1 VPSVARSLS
10 RRAVYENHVDA
21 LREQLARAP
30 RPFPTLELVG
40 AEGVREIDQ
49 FRMEHL
55 RIDGY
60 EPHGKIAMKM
70 AV

>member
-1 VPSVARSLS
+1 
-10 RRAVYENHVDA
+10 VYENHVDA
-21 LREQLARAP
+21 LREQLAREP
-30 RPFPTLELVG
+30 RAFPTLELVD
-40 AEGVREIDQ
+40 AEGVTEIDQ
-49 FRMEHL
+49 FRMEHF